1 MILHSLITFSVA
13 LEENRHCEWKTLLLP
28 LSLLE
33 YLFGFSKAY
42 APASAEAKA
51 NFKEEMAR
59 AWTAAVQLP
68 SSHQTNQRS
77 LPD

>member
-51 NFKEEMAR
+51 NFKEMAR
-59 AWTAAVQLP
+59 AWTAVVQLP
-68 SSHQTNQRS
+68 SSHQTNQSS